1 MFMSDLEAPPGL
13 ARPAASLTELS
24 RYTLIAAALAACLA
38 EAALAIPASLTGLL
52 QQDIG
57 PSSSQLTWITDAFLV
72 PVSLFELT
80 FGVLGDLFGR
90 KRLLIGGALL
100 LAVGEA
106 IVFLSPGA
114 GASTGTRVAVILT
127 GQALAGIGAGA
138 LFPTSLAMIA
148 SATHTAQSRARGIA
162 VWVSGFTL
170 GALIGPVIGGVAAQ
184 GHYGSD
190 VNAGWR
196 WAFLVVPVLAL
207 VSAGVSFLAQ
217 DSSAPE
223 GRSLDWP
230 GQVTIAVAVFALL
243 FAVIQGPTTG
253 WDSWQVIG
261 GFILAVVFTAA
272 FVFAELR
279 SPAPLLQLSFFRQRS
294 FAAVS
299 AVTVIGMFA
308 FLGTVY
314 SIAIRLA
321 TVQGFSPLKTS
332 LASVLVV
339 GMMLVLLPVAPR
351 LLVRFA
357 TKWVLGAGLVIMG
370 AGDVWLAATSGT
382 DVSYGRIWAPLL
394 LVGIGIALALASFT
408 AGAVNGMPTHLAGM
422 ASGANNML
430 RDLGATLGPAVIGAV
445 ALSQAAARISSA
457 VAASPSLRGAVAAF
471 TGSAA
476 HAPAAQRPALE
487 GAVHAVQSG
496 PLGAN
501 GVPATVTLPNGHTM
515 PFNPLHDV
523 AYRALTH
530 GYSTGYV
537 ICAVAAFAAAVIACT
552 AMSGKAR
559 GMEFTEDETYP
570 PDGSAASEQSIS

>member
-1 MFMSDLEAPPGL
+1 MSELETPPDL
-13 ARPAASLTELS
+13 ARPAARLQELS
-24 RYTLIAAALAACLA
+24 VYTLIAAALAACLA

-57 PSSSQLTWITDAFLV
+57 TSSSQLTWITDGFLV

-106 IVFLSPGA
+106 VVFLSPGA
-114 GASTGTRVAVILT
+114 GSATGTRVAVILT
-127 GQALAGIGAGA
+127 GQVLAGIGAGA

-148 SATHTAQSRARGIA
+148 SATHTAKTRARGIA
-162 VWVSGFTL
+162 VWVSGFTF
-170 GALIGPVIGGVAAQ
+170 GALVGPVIGGVAAQ
-184 GHYGSD
+184 AHYGSD

-196 WAFLVVPVLAL
+196 WAFLVVLVLA
-207 VSAGVSFLAQ
+207 VGSAGLSFLAQ

-230 GQVTIAVAVFALL
+230 GQVTIAIAVFTLL
-243 FAVIQGPTTG
+243 FGVIQGPTSG
-253 WDSWQVIG
+253 WGSGPVIG
-261 GFILAVVFTAA
+261 CFIAAAVFTVA
-272 FVFAELR
+272 FVLAELR
-279 SPAPLLQLSFFRQRS
+279 SPAPLLQLAFFRHRS

-299 AVTVIGMFA
+299 VVTVIGMFA

-314 SIAIRLA
+314 AIAIRLA

-332 LASVLVV
+332 IASVLVV
-339 GMMLVLLPVAPR
+339 GMMLILLPVAPR

-357 TKWVLGAGLVIMG
+357 TKWVLGAGLVTMG
-370 AGDVWLAATSGT
+370 AGDLWLAATDNT
-382 DVSYGRIWAPLL
+382 DVSYARIWAPLL
-394 LVGIGIALALASFT
+394 LIGIGIALALASFT

-445 ALSQAAARISSA
+445 ALSQAASRISAA
-457 VAASPSLRGAVAAF
+457 VAGSPSLRGAVAAF
-471 TGSAA
+471 TASAA
-476 HAPAAQRPALE
+476 HAPAAERPALE

-501 GVPATVTLPNGHTM
+501 AIPATVTLPNGHAI

-523 AYRALTH
+523 AYNALTH
-530 GYSTGYV
+530 AYSTGWV
-537 ICAVAAFAAAVIACT
+537 ICAVAAFVAAALACT
-552 AMSGKAR
+552 TMSSRSR
-559 GMEFTEDETYP
+559 GLEFTED
-570 PDGSAASEQSIS
+570 AAAEQELAA

>member
-1 MFMSDLEAPPGL
+1 MSELEVPPDV
-13 ARPAASLTELS
+13 ARPSVHRQRLS
-24 RYTLIAAALAACLA
+24 IYTLVAGALAACLA
-38 EAALAIPASLTGLL
+38 EAALAIPASLVGLL

-57 PSSSQLTWITDAFLV
+57 PSSSQLTWISDAFLV

-100 LAVGEA
+100 LAIGEA
-106 IVFLSPGA
+106 VVFLSPGA
-114 GASTGTRVAVILT
+114 GASTGTRVLVIWI
-127 GQALAGIGAGA
+127 GQSLAGIGAGA

-148 SATHTAQSRARGIA
+148 SGTHTATARARGVA
-162 VWVSGFTL
+162 VWVSGFTF
-170 GALIGPVIGGVAAQ
+170 GAFIGPVIGGVAAEA
-184 GHYGSD
+184 HYGSD
-190 VNAGWR
+190 VYAGWR
-196 WAFLVVPVLAL
+196 WAFLVILVLAV
-207 VSAGVSFLAQ
+207 VSAGFFFLAQ

-230 GQVTIAVAVFALL
+230 GQVTIAVAVFTLL

-253 WDSWQVIG
+253 WGSWPVIG
-261 GFILAVVFTAA
+261 CFVLAGVFLAA
-272 FVFAELR
+272 FVIAELR
-279 SPAPLLQLSFFRQRS
+279 SPAPLLQLSFFRHRS

-314 SIAIRLA
+314 ALGIRIATI
-321 TVQGFSPLKTS
+321 QGFSPLKSS
-332 LASVLVV
+332 LASVLLV
-339 GMMLVLLPVAPR
+339 GMMLIMLPVAPR
-351 LLVRFA
+351 LLVRFN

-370 AGDVWLAATSGT
+370 IGDVWLAAAATS

-394 LVGIGIALALASFT
+394 IVGIGIALALASFT

-445 ALSQAAARISSA
+445 ALSQAAGRVSSA

-471 TGSAA
+471 TASAA

-501 GVPATVTLPNGHTM
+501 AIPATVTLPNGHAI

-523 AYRALTH
+523 AYNALTH
-530 GYSTGYV
+530 AYSTGWV
-537 ICAVAAFAAAVIACT
+537 ICAVAAFVAAALAFT
-552 AMSGKAR
+552 TMSSRSR
-559 GMEFTEDETYP
+559 GMEFTED
-570 PDGSAASEQSIS
+570 AAAEQEPAT